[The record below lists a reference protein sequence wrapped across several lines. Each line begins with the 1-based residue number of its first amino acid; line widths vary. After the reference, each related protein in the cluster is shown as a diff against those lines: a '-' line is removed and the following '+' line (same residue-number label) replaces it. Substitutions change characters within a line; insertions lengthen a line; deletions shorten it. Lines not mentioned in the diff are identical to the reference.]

1 MNNKYYKH
9 VKYGTVYGNPVI
21 TPTGRCAWPALVK
34 PQEAPPA
41 KPGEPQGAPRY
52 GITIILP
59 KAEKPVQEWNKAVSV
74 MVKEMLVLFNEGRK
88 AKLSIENI
96 LLDGDGFDLE
106 KYPYYKDSWIL
117 TARNVKLPPI
127 VDGKKSEIPVDAVM
141 GGMFVR
147 ATVTPLLTG
156 HGVSYKLEA
165 LQRVRDDN
173 TRFAGANRAGGYL
186 EMLPELTDEGET
198 VSESTPEETPAVE
211 TPAAVH
217 PKNGKAKALAML

>member
-1 MNNKYYKH
+1 MNTKYYKH
-9 VKYGTVYGNPVI
+9 PKYGTVYGNAIV

-52 GITIILP
+52 GVTIILP
-59 KAEKPVQEWNKAVSV
+59 KADKAAQEWVKAVSI
-74 MVKEMLVLFNEGRK
+74 MVKEMLVSFNEGRK
-88 AKLSIENI
+88 AKLSLDSV

-117 TARNVKLPPI
+117 TARNVKLPNI
-127 VDGKKSEIPVDAVM
+127 VDGKKSELPADAIM

-165 LQRVRDDN
+165 LQRVRDDS
-173 TRFAGANRAGGYL
+173 TRFAGASRAGGYL
-186 EMLPELTDEGET
+186 DMIPIVADEGEAQAT
-198 VSESTPEETPAVE
+198 SDETPLAAA
-211 TPAAVH
+211 PATDA